1 MKFLN
6 IAAVALALAAIAAP
20 AGAQMGGSAS
30 YQFLEAVK
38 NADGT
43 TGLELLKQHP
53 TIVDT
58 KDSDGNT
65 ALLISIARG
74 DANWTGFLL
83 NNGADPNLAGAGGDT
98 PLIAAARAGFN
109 EASAWLL
116 ELGAK
121 VDGINRM
128 GETALIIA
136 VQRRNLA
143 MVRRL
148 LAAGA
153 DPDRPDAAAG
163 YSARDYAKR
172 DTRSRDILK
181 LIEERKPKP

>member
-38 NADGT
+38 KADGT

-74 DANWTGFLL
+74 DPSWTGFLL

-172 DTRSRDILK
+172 DTRSRDFLK
-181 LIEERKPKP
+181 LIEVSKPEP